1 MLCVGMFLKGDVIIE
16 RVGFLGEAGG
26 VYRCPG
32 RPVWLAIFLP
42 DDEVAAARC
51 GC

>member
-1 MLCVGMFLKGDVIIE
+1 MFLKGDVIIE